1 MSDAAPGP
9 TSSGPPPST
18 PSFILAGLAG
28 RCPKCG
34 KRSIF
39 DGFLALKST
48 CPACG
53 FDLSQADTGDGPA
66 FFASFLGGFLLLA
79 AGTWMQ
85 VSYEPPVWAYVVL
98 FIVGAALIIGL
109 IRPLKGLLTALQYAN
124 KAEQGR
130 LEP

>member
-1 MSDAAPGP
+1 M
-9 TSSGPPPST
+9 
-18 PSFILAGLAG
+18 
-28 RCPKCG
+28 
-34 KRSIF
+34 F
-39 DGFLALKST
+39 DGFLALKPS

-53 FDLSQADTGDGPA
+53 LDLSHADTGDGPA

-85 VSYEPPVWAYVVL
+85 VAYEPPFWAYALL
-98 FIVGAALIIGL
+98 FVVGAVAIVGL
-109 IRPLKGLLTALQYAN
+109 IRPLKGMLTALQFAN

>member
-1 MSDAAPGP
+1 MPDATPGP
-9 TSSGPPPST
+9 SSSPPS
-18 PSFILAGLAG
+18 PILAGLAG
-28 RCPKCG
+28 RCPNCG

-53 FDLSQADTGDGPA
+53 FDLSRADTGDGPA

-79 AGTWMQ
+79 AGIWMQ
-85 VSYEPPVWAYVVL
+85 ISFEPPVWAYVVL
-98 FIVGAALIIGL
+98 FVVGAVFIVGL
-109 IRPLKGLLTALQYAN
+109 IRPLKGLLTALQFAN
-124 KAEQGR
+124 KAEQGH